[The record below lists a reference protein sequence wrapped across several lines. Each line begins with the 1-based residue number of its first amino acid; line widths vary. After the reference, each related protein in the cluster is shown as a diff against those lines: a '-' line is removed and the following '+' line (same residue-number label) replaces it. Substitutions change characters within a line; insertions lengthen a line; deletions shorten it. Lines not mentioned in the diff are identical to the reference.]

1 MDFGDL
7 VASAEQLTAEIDG
20 GRAGDLPRVERSL
33 KHLLEAGQSLLGQR
47 GQGQDAKAS
56 ILLGS
61 RGVDLPAIASKIGA
75 IQSTNI
81 LTESEKVTRSLFFR
95 LWRLSGLFHGLPQ
108 VHPTDI
114 PAFLKAEREEAIL
127 GLLEETKRETVESL
141 TSRHWDC
148 VVREWERDKAR
159 ILSAVAAGGGGAGA
173 DMTELSLARDLST
186 SFVSRTRDSAAA
198 ATSSRPG
205 DTTLVTSALSH
216 HELVYARAVVTYNS
230 SVAAGG
236 VRPDLLAMMADLW
249 AEDREPEVS
258 TVWDM
263 VRAMAELGTERASN
277 DIVSCAKK
285 YLEKSY
291 IKFIRYAVVN
301 RCLLLI

>member
-1 MDFGDL
+1 MH
-7 VASAEQLTAEIDG
+7 QI
-20 GRAGDLPRVERSL
+20 
-33 KHLLEAGQSLLGQR
+33 
-47 GQGQDAKAS
+47 
-56 ILLGS
+56 
-61 RGVDLPAIASKIGA
+61 
-75 IQSTNI
+75 
-81 LTESEKVTRSLFFR
+81 
-95 LWRLSGLFHGLPQ
+95 
-108 VHPTDI
+108 HPTDI

-186 SFVSRTRDSAAA
+186 SFVSRTRDSA

-285 YLEKSY
+285 YLERATS
-291 IKFIRYAVVN
+291 N
-301 RCLLLI
+301 S

>member
-1 MDFGDL
+1 MH
-7 VASAEQLTAEIDG
+7 QI
-20 GRAGDLPRVERSL
+20 
-33 KHLLEAGQSLLGQR
+33 
-47 GQGQDAKAS
+47 
-56 ILLGS
+56 
-61 RGVDLPAIASKIGA
+61 
-75 IQSTNI
+75 
-81 LTESEKVTRSLFFR
+81 
-95 LWRLSGLFHGLPQ
+95 
-108 VHPTDI
+108 HPTDI

-159 ILSAVAAGGGGAGA
+159 ILS
-173 DMTELSLARDLST
+173 
-186 SFVSRTRDSAAA
+186 
-198 ATSSRPG
+198 TSSRPG

-291 IKFIRYAVVN
+291 IKFIRCEEVDKCHV
-301 RCLLLI
+301 CS